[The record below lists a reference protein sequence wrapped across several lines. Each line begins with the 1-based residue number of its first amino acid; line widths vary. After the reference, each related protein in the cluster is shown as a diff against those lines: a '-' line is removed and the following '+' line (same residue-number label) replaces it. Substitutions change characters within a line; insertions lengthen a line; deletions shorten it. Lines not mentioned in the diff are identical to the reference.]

1 MLTYFETGYIN
12 VTPPKFDLVIEDC
25 DAALALDPKYIK
37 ALNRRAT
44 ALEGLLRWEEALRGT
59 SIPVG
64 CTLHFNIC
72 PLLDIRRLSAIGCAE
87 KQLYFGFFS
96 FSSIQTQTNTTII
109 PRLYGGNYSRP
120 VPKSDHGKCCGK
132 GVEGVVSAKGKG
144 PTECKFLF
152 DSLFNEH

>member
-1 MLTYFETGYIN
+1 MYFETGYIN
-12 VTPPKFDLVIEDC
+12 VTPPKFDLVIQDC

-64 CTLHFNIC
+64 CTLHFGVC
-72 PLLDIRRLSAIGCAE
+72 LPLDTPR
-87 KQLYFGFFS
+87 
-96 FSSIQTQTNTTII
+96 SSIISAFSLFSIRIRTNTTII
-109 PRLYGGNYSRP
+109 RRLYSCNYSRP
-120 VPKSDHGKCCGK
+120 VPKSDHSKCGGE
-132 GVEGVVSAKGKG
+132 GVEGAVSAKGKG

-152 DSLFNEH
+152 KIFSILCLMNTNMVF